1 MVYIRYIR
9 FLVKGLL
16 VYDFFC
22 LGEREVREGFSVWG
36 DYFGVGEDSIV

>member
-1 MVYIRYIR
+1 MYSIYIR
-9 FLVKGLL
+9 FLVYGLL

-36 DYFGVGEDSIV
+36 NNFGVGEDSIV